1 MRLFSFVLFFIG
13 ISGMVFAIAFDFFK
27 GTVPNFGINQLAGF
41 VISAIIALAGLRN
54 LKLLRARIWDGI
66 LLLVYLAGI
75 LFMGLR
81 STRHGHNRS
90 SGMLE
95 SFSFSFFDV
104 AINIVG
110 FIPLSYLM
118 VSYLLPNNRIQKK
131 MSIICL
137 TLVSCIGISLLIE
150 ILQHYIPGRSSSRS
164 DLLFNGLGSLGGIIY
179 YLLEKRLTKVSID
192 IS

>member
-1 MRLFSFVLFFIG
+1 MRLFSFALFFAG

-27 GTVPNFGINQLAGF
+27 STVPNFGINQLAGF
-41 VISAIIALAGLRN
+41 VISAIIAMAGLRN
-54 LKLLRARIWDGI
+54 LNLLRARIWDGI

-81 STRHGHNRS
+81 PAKHAHSRS
-90 SGMLE
+90 GGILE
-95 SFSFSFFDV
+95 GFSFSFFDA
-104 AINIVG
+104 AINVLG

-118 VSYLLPNNRIQKK
+118 ISYLCSSERTQKK

-150 ILQHYIPGRSSSRS
+150 LIQYYIPGRSSSQS
-164 DLLFNGLGSLGGIIY
+164 DLLFNGLGSFGGIIY
-179 YLLEKRLTKVSID
+179 YLVEKRLTLEAAG
-192 IS
+192 